1 LTVTADGSVPE
12 IIGEHYVV
20 ERELGRGG
28 MCTVYLCTDRRNN
41 THVAVKILRQEIG
54 SKVVI
59 DRFLREIAYSA
70 ELDHP
75 RIPKVL
81 DSGVIG
87 DLPYY
92 VMTYI
97 AGESLRTRLERERQL
112 PISEA
117 IEIACNVIG
126 PTSYAHDRGIVHRD
140 IKPEN
145 ILLSPEGVYVLDF
158 GIARAIVESGV
169 DRLTS
174 TGVGVGTP
182 AYMSPEQ
189 ATGDRQ
195 IDGRS
200 DVYSIGCVLY
210 EMIAG
215 MPPFV
220 GPTAQIIISRRF
232 AAPPP
237 PLSEFR
243 ERVPAWLDTIVSRA
257 LARSPADRWA
267 SVDDLS
273 KALKNPSSVEK
284 TMIVSKASR
293 LWQRGSV
300 RALAGL
306 TAIGAVALA
315 ATLSRDRPPA
325 APIESSGLGR
335 VVVAPL
341 ENRTGNK
348 SLDIVGVMAGDWIT
362 EGLQKTGFVQVVPTA
377 TALQAAR
384 YVASRSTSG
393 DSREPLRALAAET
406 GAGTVVGGAY
416 YRQGDRIL
424 FRVDVADQG
433 GRRLVRALT
442 DVAAPASDPM
452 QGVEELRNRLMGWLA
467 LKYDDR
473 LQGATPEGDQPP
485 TYAAYQTFSEGMTRY
500 VAVDNTQALPL
511 FLRAFKLDS
520 SFTVALLYASLA
532 STNLALWA
540 SADSLLKEVNDRR
553 QGLSEYNRAWLDYR
567 IAFIHGDHETAL
579 SAIRLAAKQAPQSKA
594 TYNHA
599 LQAYYA
605 GHLQE
610 ALTAMQALP
619 AERGPMRG
627 FAGYAGVYCEILH
640 AVGLYDREYA
650 VGEAARKAYPDRLTK
665 FLALVRALSAKGQ
678 LVTLATTVR
687 AAQGIPT
694 DPTAWDYGRI
704 LAEAAEE
711 LGAHGH
717 PDSAAVYFEQLRQ
730 WLTANNNSL
739 EAGPRLVRTLYS
751 LGRYEEARRQLVSLR
766 RKFPRDIEYL
776 GMTGLLYAMTGKGN
790 SARLVADSV
799 AQLRGSYQFGIGGLY
814 RARIAAAMGD
824 RDGAVARLREAF
836 AQGLPYGVELHR
848 DIDFKSLRGYPPFEQ
863 LVRGKD

>member
-1 LTVTADGSVPE
+1 VTVTADGPVPE
-12 IIGEHYVV
+12 IIGDHYLV

-28 MCTVYLCTDRRNN
+28 MCTVYLCKDRRND
-41 THVAVKILRQEIG
+41 THVAVKILRPEIG

-87 DLPYY
+87 ELPYY

-97 AGESLRTRLERERQL
+97 AGESRRTRLEREKQL
-112 PISEA
+112 SIPDA
-117 IEIACNVIG
+117 IDIASAVIG
-126 PTSYAHDRGIVHRD
+126 PTSYAHERGIVHRD

-145 ILLSPEGVYVLDF
+145 ILLSPDGVYVLDF

-189 ATGDRQ
+189 ATGDRH

-200 DVYSIGCVLY
+200 DIYSIGCVLY

-232 AAPPP
+232 AAPPA

-243 ERVPAWLDTIVSRA
+243 ERVPAWLDAIVARA

-267 SVDDLS
+267 TVGELDE
-273 KALKNPSSVEK
+273 ALKNPSSVEK
-284 TMIVSKASR
+284 TVSEGTRPWQKA
-293 LWQRGSV
+293 SV
-300 RALAGL
+300 RAFAGIA
-306 TAIGAVALA
+306 AIGAVALA
-315 ATLSRDRPPA
+315 ANLSRDRAPA
-325 APIESSGLGR
+325 APIDSSGLGR

-341 ENRTGNK
+341 ENRTGNA

-384 YVASRSTSG
+384 YVASRSASS
-393 DSREPLRALAAET
+393 DAREPLRALAAET

-416 YRQGDRIL
+416 YRQGDRIF

-485 TYAAYQTFSEGMTRY
+485 TYAAYQTFSEGLTRY

-532 STNLALWA
+532 ATNLALWTD
-540 SADSLLKEVNDRR
+540 ADSLLNEVNERR

-567 IAFIHGDHETAL
+567 IAFIHGGHEAAL
-579 SAIRLAAKQAPQSKA
+579 SAIRLAARRAPESKA
-594 TYNHA
+594 TYNYA

-605 GHLQE
+605 GHLHE
-610 ALTAMQALP
+610 ALTAMEALP

-640 AVGLYDREYA
+640 ALGLYDREYA
-650 VGEAARKAYPDRLTK
+650 VAEAARKAYPDRLTK
-665 FLALVRALSAKGQ
+665 FLPVVRALIAKGQ
-678 LVTLATTVR
+678 LASLAPTVR

-694 DPTAWDYGRI
+694 DPTGWDYGRI
-704 LAEAAEE
+704 LAEAADE
-711 LGAHGH
+711 LDAHGH
-717 PDSAAVYFEQLRQ
+717 SDSAVVYLEQLRQ
-730 WLTANNNSL
+730 WLTANSHSL
-739 EAGPRLVRTLYS
+739 EAGPRLVRTLYA
-751 LGRYEEARRQLVSLR
+751 LGRYDETVRQLVSLR
-766 RKFPRDIEYL
+766 RRNPDDIEYL
-776 GMTGLLYAMTGKGN
+776 GITGLLYAMTGKGN
-790 SARLVADSV
+790 SATVVADSI
-799 AQLRGSYQFGIGGLY
+799 AQSRRPFQFGIGALY
-814 RARIAAAMGD
+814 RARIAARMGD

-836 AQGLPYGVELHR
+836 AEGLPYSIELHR
-848 DIDFKSLRGYPPFEQ
+848 DIDFKSLRHYQPFEQ
-863 LVRGKD
+863 LVKGKD